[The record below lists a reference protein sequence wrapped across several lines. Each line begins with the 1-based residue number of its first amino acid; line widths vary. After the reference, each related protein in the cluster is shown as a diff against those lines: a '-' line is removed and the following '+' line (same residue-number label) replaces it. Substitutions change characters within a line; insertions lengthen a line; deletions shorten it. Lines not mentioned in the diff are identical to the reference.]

1 MFVVIFAVVVFL
13 KYLSTFCQRIFA
25 TTFNPGHKKSE
36 RDPWRGTRT
45 FFAFLGAGCEDR
57 TVENLFVLGGHC
69 CDTPALAEKSC
80 LLVLSPDLILYQM
93 TIRGSKNSNPWGK
106 RRGRSDE
113 VVGGGGKKGAIF
125 FLSVPFPSHTPP
137 HPPPPP
143 PPKKG
148 AIFFL
153 SVPFPSLPHPIPA
166 PFSRLLSN

>member
-1 MFVVIFAVVVFL
+1 MFVVIFVVFL

-113 VVGGGGKKGAIF
+113 VVGGGGGKERRYLF
-125 FLSVPFPSHTPP
+125 SVRSFPFPSPP
-137 HPPPPP
+137 HPRPLFTFAV
-143 PPKKG
+143 KLK
-148 AIFFL
+148 L
-153 SVPFPSLPHPIPA
+153 
-166 PFSRLLSN
+166 

>member
-1 MFVVIFAVVVFL
+1 MA
-13 KYLSTFCQRIFA
+13 
-25 TTFNPGHKKSE
+25 
-36 RDPWRGTRT
+36 RDAHL
-45 FFAFLGAGCEDR
+45 FAFLGAGCEDR

-113 VVGGGGKKGAIF
+113 VGGGG
-125 FLSVPFPSHTPP
+125 
-137 HPPPPP
+137 
-143 PPKKG
+143 KKG

>member
-93 TIRGSKNSNPWGK
+93 TIRGSKNSNPLGEASEK
-106 RRGRSDE
+106 VR
-113 VVGGGGKKGAIF
+113 
-125 FLSVPFPSHTPP
+125 
-137 HPPPPP
+137 
-143 PPKKG
+143 
-148 AIFFL
+148 
-153 SVPFPSLPHPIPA
+153 
-166 PFSRLLSN
+166 